1 MVAHIQACREALTC
15 PECHTKLGSQA
26 LLIVHVFKCLRDD
39 AVAGRKRPREDDEN
53 WKPTRNR
60 NNKDEVKL
68 HWQKDHVQDWLVL
81 VELEEYRAIFL
92 KEKVDGRILLEL
104 TEEAIKDTGVYG
116 MKVTHAAKFLGLRA
130 AFN

>member
-1 MVAHIQACREALTC
+1 
-15 PECHTKLGSQA
+15 
-26 LLIVHVFKCLRDD
+26 
-39 AVAGRKRPREDDEN
+39 VAGRKRPREDDEN

-81 VELEEYRAIFL
+81 VELEEYRAIFF

-116 MKVTHAAKFLGLRA
+116 MKATHAKKFLELRA